1 MSCYVVFVWCGVVWC
16 GVMLFSARCRQF
28 SPNRASL
35 FVLNIMPTTTSR
47 VLERDPPNGQ
57 TPNRIESNRIENPQT
72 KQQDKKI
79 SRSQRRLEEGGQ
91 GAMAMDIGSLRKNE
105 EIMKI
110 EVQVSWGA

>member
-1 MSCYVVFVWCGVVWC
+1 MLCYVVFVWG

-28 SPNRASL
+28 TPNRASL
-35 FVLNIMPTTTSR
+35 FVLSCQQPHRACSNEIPPTAKR
-47 VLERDPPNGQ
+47 Q
-57 TPNRIESNRIENPQT
+57 IESNRIENPQT